1 MILFNLQ
8 YFADAGSVVN
18 TTTGDVNA
26 YTGSAN
32 ATGALSP
39 TMKTY
44 YDTELLENVRPNLI
58 YAQLGDKE
66 ALPRNKGKVIEWRKW
81 NTLPN
86 ADKLVEGVIPSG
98 KTLGQSS
105 VTAEITQYGQY
116 VSVSDVLDL
125 HAVDNVILGATEE
138 LAASAAESQDNLI
151 RAELLA
157 NPVIQFADGQTSLG
171 ALTTYKVLTP
181 TEINKAVTALKK
193 MKAPMINGKY
203 VAVIHPSVAYDLR
216 QNSDWIDA
224 HKYSATTE
232 IFNGEIGELHGVR
245 FLETTQAP
253 VIKGADLGTNRAAA
267 VNHSGGYSDA
277 LTVAF
282 DGSTIAAG
290 AIVGRFVEIQDTGSS
305 GRGSIIRKV
314 VDNTATTMT
323 FDRAVTVADNDV
335 IAPLGSYT
343 SNNSCVYATQFFG
356 KGAFKIVD
364 PDGAGMEMIIHSRD
378 EVGGPL
384 DQFSTIGYKF
394 SQAPK
399 IVYSDRMVT
408 VLSSSYYAGTDTAN
422 VTL

>member
-1 MILFNLQ
+1 MFDLFDLQ
-8 YFADAGSVVN
+8 FFADAGTVVN

-66 ALPRNKGKVIEWRKW
+66 ALPRNKGKIVEWRKW

-125 HAVDNVILGATEE
+125 HAVDNVVLGATEE

-157 NPVIQFADGQTSLG
+157 NPVIQFANGQTALSS
-171 ALTTYKVLTP
+171 LTTSMVLTP

-267 VNHSGGYSDA
+267 VNYGSGYTNA
-277 LTVAF
+277 LTIAF
-282 DGSTIAAG
+282 DGSTIAAD
-290 AIVGRFVEIQDTGSS
+290 ALAGRFVEIKNAGGSL
-305 GRGSIIRKV
+305 IRRV
-314 VDNTATTMT
+314 VSNTATTMT
-323 FDRAVTVADNDV
+323 FDTPVTCADNDV

-343 SNNSCVYATQFFG
+343 NNASCVYATQFFG
-356 KGAFKIVD
+356 KGAFKIID

-408 VLSSSYYAGTDTAN
+408 VLSSSFYAGSDTAN

>member
-1 MILFNLQ
+1 MIDLFLQ
-8 YFADAGSVVN
+8 MFADAGTVVN

-32 ATGALSP
+32 ATGALSD

-44 YDTELLENVRPNLI
+44 YDTELLENVRPNMI

-66 ALPRNKGKVIEWRKW
+66 PLPRNHGKTVEWRKW

-86 ADKLVEGVIPSG
+86 ADVLVEGVIPSG
-98 KTLGQSS
+98 KTLGMTS
-105 VTAEITQYGQY
+105 VTQAITQHGQY
-116 VSVSDVLDL
+116 VTVSDQLDL

-138 LAASAAESQDNLI
+138 LSASAAQTQDDLL

-157 NPVIQFADGQTSLG
+157 NPVVQFAGGKTSLG
-171 ALTTYKVLTP
+171 GLTSSDVLTP

-193 MKAPMINGKY
+193 MKAPTINGKY
-203 VAVIHPSVAYDLR
+203 VAVVHPSVAYDLR

-224 HKYSATTE
+224 HKYASVTE

-267 VNHSGGYSDA
+267 VNHSGGYSNA
-277 LTVAF
+277 ITVAF

-290 AIVGRFVEIQDTGSS
+290 ALEGRFVEIQDTGSS

-314 VDNTATTMT
+314 VANTATTMT

-335 IAPLGSYT
+335 IAPLGSST
-343 SNNSCVYATQFFG
+343 NNNSCVYAVQVFG
-356 KGAFKIVD
+356 KGAFKMID
-364 PDGAGMEMIIHSRD
+364 PDGAGMEMIIHSRG

-394 SQAPK
+394 SQAAK
-399 IVYSDRMVT
+399 IVYNDRIVSIMA
-408 VLSSSYYAGTDTAN
+408 SSAYAATDTPN